1 MSEAADY
8 FGTDAQQEVLRRS
21 RAVYGLMRNDPR
33 CTYYGRSVGLCTPA
47 DAAEETLDAFLT
59 LQGTAS
65 IARVSA
71 DEMPSVEAE
80 MTSRGLSV
88 TRYDRWL
95 GHDDCVAA
103 AKAIT
108 AQTSLPEGLTL
119 SELTSA
125 SDPELFEALAQLAT
139 SCGVMLPNLAVLRGE
154 LRPGTCFV
162 ATTPEGRAVSCAAG
176 AAFAH
181 PDHPT
186 LSKEAWWGML
196 ATAQDWRGHRL
207 ALLLGAQ
214 AILALRSKLPGCT
227 IMTGVQPGNAPSEA
241 VCSKLGLAP
250 DGTQVATIVDPSAL
264 PGGKLTS

>member
-8 FGTDAQQEVLRRS
+8 FGTNAQQAVLRCS
-21 RAVYGLMRNDPR
+21 RAVYGLMRSDQR

-47 DAAEETLDAFLT
+47 VATGETLDAL
-59 LQGTAS
+59 LAIQGTAS
-65 IARVSA
+65 IARVTA
-71 DEMPSVEAE
+71 DEMPAVEAE
-80 MTSRGLSV
+80 MTRRCLSV

-95 GHDDCVAA
+95 GREDGFTAA
-103 AKAIT
+103 EAIVT
-108 AQTSLPEGLTL
+108 KTSLPEGLTL
-119 SELTSA
+119 TELSST
-125 SDPELFEALAQLAT
+125 SDPKLVEALAQLAA
-139 SCGVMLPNLAVLRGE
+139 SCGVMLPNMAVLRGE

-162 ATTPEGRAVSCAAG
+162 AMTPEGRAVSCAAG

-196 ATAQDWRGHRL
+196 ATAEDWRGHRL
-207 ALLLGAQ
+207 ALLLGAY

-227 IMTGVQPGNAPSEA
+227 IMTGVQPGNEPSVA
-241 VCSKLGLAP
+241 VCSKLGLAR

-264 PGGKLTS
+264 PSGKLTS